1 MENKKK
7 KVIVWGNGKYYQY
20 KKRYLQRAYNIV
32 GLVGR
37 DIKEQEIDGYP
48 VIGKEWLL
56 TGSYDEIIIMSDIY
70 MFEILKEI
78 LELGIPTEKIELG
91 VNLPPATGEEVQYIS
106 PEEKMAVRDDGV
118 ILWNGIKEVNCR
130 EDIELLKKLHVG
142 NMSENTIRELPIKPL
157 SYNYGHTR
165 GGSIARYYIDSFVR
179 EHMED
184 IKGTVME
191 IGDARYSVLG
201 GNAVRKRQILILE
214 GKTEGDYIKGNL
226 ETGEGMQKESIDC
239 FILTNVFS
247 CLFDVKEAVQCVG
260 KCLKNGGKAIIT
272 VPGIAA
278 LSRPDNETYGQFWR
292 FTPSGI
298 SRLLEE
304 NIPEAHISITEYG
317 NVKASAA
324 FLYGL
329 TVEDLTQEELDYH
342 DSSYPLVIGAYVE
355 KPVF

>member
-1 MENKKK
+1 MSDEKK
-7 KVIVWGNGKYYQY
+7 KVIVWGYGKYYQY
-20 KKRYLQRAYNIV
+20 KKSYLQRFYNII
-32 GLVGR
+32 GIIGR

-48 VIGKEWLL
+48 VIAKEWLL
-56 TGSYDEIIIMSDIY
+56 TGNYDEIIIMSDLY

-78 LELGIPTEKIELG
+78 LALGISTEKIELG

-106 PEEKMAVRDDGV
+106 QEEKMTVRDDGV
-118 ILWNGIKEVNCR
+118 ILWNGMKEVNCR

-142 NMSENTIRELPIKPL
+142 SMSENTIRELPIKPL

-165 GGSIARYYIDSFVR
+165 GYSIARYYIDSFVR
-179 EHMED
+179 EHIED
-184 IKGTVME
+184 IKGSVLE

-201 GNAVRKRQILILE
+201 GSAVKKQQILVLE
-214 GKTEGDYIKGNL
+214 GETGGNYIKGNL
-226 ETGEGMQKESIDC
+226 ETGEGIQNESIDC

-247 CLFDVKEAVQCVG
+247 CLFDVKKAIHYVG
-260 KCLKNGGKAIIT
+260 KCLRNGGKAIIT

-278 LSRPDNETYGQFWR
+278 LSRADNETYGQFWR
-292 FTPSGI
+292 FTPLGFR
-298 SRLLEE
+298 RLLEE
-304 NIPEAHISITEYG
+304 NIPEASISITEYG

-329 TVEDLTQEELDYH
+329 TIEDLTQEELAYH

-355 KPVF
+355 K